1 MAEGC
6 PVGLLCNKNAK
17 LAAFYIQKIRKNLV
31 VA

>member
-1 MAEGC
+1 MSKGC
-6 PVGLLCNKNAK
+6 PTGLLRNKNAK